1 MKVTQV
7 SAEFV
12 KEHYQDPRLYR
23 LTACDDGNYGKSHT
37 TARLKAVRRMTV
49 EEVTEASDDNLKTAF
64 VIIEV

>member
-23 LTACDDGNYGKSHT
+23 LTSGDDGNYGNSHT
-37 TARLKAVRRMTV
+37 SARLKAVRRMTV
-49 EEVTEASDDNLKTAF
+49 EEVTEASDDNPKTAF